1 MAGMFFI
8 PFLILVTTSKLG
20 ATSAPGNDEAMPGDN
35 ATLEEVWEW
44 MSKVAKDSKEGQVN
58 INMYM
63 SGNQMSMTDTI
74 FTMNVDKEE
83 DADNRM
89 KQPEVEKDDDKM
101 LS

>member
-1 MAGMFFI
+1 MVGMFFI
-8 PFLILVTTSKLG
+8 PFLILVTTSRLG
-20 ATSAPGNDEAMPGDN
+20 ATSASSNDEAMPGEN

-44 MSKVAKDSKEGQVN
+44 MSKVAQDSKEGQVN

-63 SGNQMSMTDTI
+63 SGNKMSMTDTV
-74 FTMNVDKEE
+74 FTMDVDKEE

-89 KQPEVEKDDDKM
+89 NKPEVANDDDEM

>member
-1 MAGMFFI
+1 MVGMFFI
-8 PFLILVTTSKLG
+8 SFLILVTTSQLG
-20 ATSAPGNDEAMPGDN
+20 ASSPSSNDEAMPGEN

-44 MSKVAKDSKEGQVN
+44 MSKVAQDSKDGQVN

-63 SGNQMSMTDTI
+63 SSNQMAMTDTV
-74 FTMNVDKEE
+74 FTMDVDKEE

-89 KQPEVEKDDDKM
+89 NKPEVENDDDEM